1 MTPVWLPDGVGE
13 AFLDARLPGGAEF
26 ANSRSVGVVDGSSVL
41 VAAVVLHRWSPH
53 FGTIEVSG
61 ASDHPRWLN
70 KAVLTTIFD
79 YVFVIADCQAAVGIS
94 RDDNEQARRFWLKVG
109 ASETTVPHLSGEG
122 QPSSIYVLPR
132 KSWLTSKYRSL
143 P

>member
-1 MTPVWLPDGVGE
+1 MTPLWLPEGVGE

-26 ANSRSVGVVDGSSVL
+26 TNSRSVGVFDASRDL

-53 FGTIEVSG
+53 FGTIEVS
-61 ASDHPRWLN
+61 AATDHPRWLN
-70 KAVLTTIFD
+70 RAVLTMIFD
-79 YVFVIADCQAAVGIS
+79 YAFITAGCQATVGIS
-94 RDDNEQARRFWLKVG
+94 DERNEQARRFWLKVG
-109 ASETTVPHLSGEG
+109 ASETTVPHLSGED

-132 KSWLTSKYRSL
+132 KTWLTSRYRSL

>member
-1 MTPVWLPDGVGE
+1 MTPVWLPERVGE

-26 ANSRSVGVVDGSSVL
+26 VNSRSVGVFDGSGDM

-79 YVFVIADCQAAVGIS
+79 YIFVTADCQAAVGIS
-94 RDDNEQARRFWLKVG
+94 DERNEPARRFWLKVG
-109 ASETTVPHLSGEG
+109 ASETAVPHLSGED

-132 KSWLTSKYRSL
+132 KTWLESKYRSL